1 MKVTLNIQQTIYS
14 ISHPILHKT
23 YQILANRFPKFLTQS
38 LVLDL
43 RISFRVN
50 PDIFEGNLNN
60 PTKFGTSK
68 TLFKNINKIHGNMKL
83 TS

>member
-1 MKVTLNIQQTIYS
+1 M
-14 ISHPILHKT
+14 
-23 YQILANRFPKFLTQS
+23 
-38 LVLDL
+38 LVL

-50 PDIFEGNLNN
+50 PDTFGGNLNN

-68 TLFKNINKIHGNMKL
+68 TLFININKIPGNMKL